1 MSEVLFHIR
10 TDSIN
15 INRFDRHSSDFFYH
29 WNGEFA
35 EEFEILKD
43 GQIRFGHA
51 RVEQG
56 SLQFFLDGS
65 VHVAQHHH
73 VHEWFLRRLVLDR
86 EFVLGIQEVV
96 QRGEDRM
103 RPLRPDELHPMLEV
117 VPWCE
122 VDGGELAK
130 FSAAVASVVANL
142 GNVL

>member
-1 MSEVLFHIR
+1 
-10 TDSIN
+10 
-15 INRFDRHSSDFFYH
+15 
-29 WNGEFA
+29 
-35 EEFEILKD
+35 
-43 GQIRFGHA
+43 
-51 RVEQG
+51 
-56 SLQFFLDGS
+56 
-65 VHVAQHHH
+65 
-73 VHEWFLRRLVLDR
+73 VHEWFLGRLVLDR

-142 GNVL
+142 GNNVL